1 MERHTDIPELLA
13 PAGSREAFEAAVA
26 AGADAVYLSG
36 TRFGARAY
44 AANFDDDAMR
54 EVISDA
60 HGRGIRVYVT
70 VNTLVSDDE
79 ISDIGEYLLYLYR
92 VGADAI
98 LIQDQ
103 GILRIA
109 RTILP
114 DLPLHASTQMT
125 IHSIEGLRYAAGK
138 GISRIVFAREL
149 TLDEV
154 REITRHAD
162 ALGVGIE
169 IFAHGALCMGYSGQ
183 CLLSSVIGGRSGNRG
198 SCAQPCRRQ
207 YQPVIGTV
215 DPYGRPVL
223 RKGVNTEPRYLLSP
237 RDLATYTRL
246 PEVISAGVVALKIEG
261 RMKSPA
267 YVATVVSLYR
277 KALDQIAS
285 GSFVADEEALRN
297 TAFVFSRGFT
307 EGHLF
312 GAKGRSFISE
322 DRPDNRGVRF
332 GTVTWYDRSRGEAVI
347 RDLSKPYPERGDG
360 VVFYKE
366 GEDDVGCDVH
376 THPKIQEGTLRLKT
390 PVPVKTG
397 MDVAINKRRAIEEQ
411 AAGTI
416 ASYHRGCGR
425 KVEIDLSITMEG
437 DHLRLD
443 GYVSA
448 PWGGRIPISA
458 RSSSPMVPA
467 ENRPVTE
474 ETIIDLITRTG
485 ETGFTI
491 AILSISYPGGLFLP
505 IRVLTEL
512 RRDLISAADAALRAG
527 PPRDLEAAEER
538 WQDCLR
544 SLKEE
549 RQPERAD
556 TPILAVYASSMD
568 EVAGALEGGAKRIY
582 YEPAH
587 PITSCEKR
595 TLISKERWQETVLH
609 DLSTLVALCNEYEA
623 TFFWKF
629 PEIARKRF
637 LDYALPILGEA
648 RSRGLRGVMVGGV
661 GMAEAIHEI
670 VPDMEIAGSSG
681 LNLMNRAA
689 IAEMRPFHRSL
700 ALSHEISYRELQRL
714 GISGGEMIELF
725 VQGSVPAMI
734 TEHCPAQGRFPC
746 PGSGGGRLTAL
757 ADHTGRIFPV
767 RADAECRTIISNA
780 VETCLIDHLPLILD
794 AGIGI
799 LGIELRGRTKEY
811 ARIVCRAYHEAL
823 HADAE
828 ELKALKEEIRMV
840 AWGGITTGRFLKRG
854 DQ

>member
-1 MERHTDIPELLA
+1 MERRTDIPELLA

-44 AANFDDDAMR
+44 ATNFDDDALR

-70 VNTLVSDDE
+70 ANTLLSDDE
-79 ISDIGEYLLYLYR
+79 IPDVGDYLLYLYR
-92 VGADAI
+92 IGTDAI
-98 LIQDQ
+98 LVQDQ
-103 GILRIA
+103 GVLRIA
-109 RTILP
+109 RIMLP
-114 DLPLHASTQMT
+114 DLLLHASTQMT
-125 IHSIEGLRYAAGK
+125 IHSTEGLRYAARK
-138 GISRIVFAREL
+138 GISRIVLAREL

-154 REITRHAD
+154 REITRQAD

-169 IFAHGALCMGYSGQ
+169 VFAHGALCMGYSGQ

-198 SCAQPCRRQ
+198 SCAQPCRRL
-207 YQPVIGTV
+207 YQPVIGNI
-215 DPYGRPVL
+215 DPYGRPVI

-237 RDLATYTRL
+237 RDLAICTRL
-246 PEVISAGVVALKIEG
+246 PEVITAGVAALKIEG

-285 GSFVADEEALRN
+285 GTFVPDEEALCN
-297 TAFVFSRGFT
+297 SAFVFSRGFT

-312 GAKGRSFISE
+312 GAKGTALVSE
-322 DRPDNRGVRF
+322 DRPDSRGVRF
-332 GTVTWYDRSRGEAVI
+332 GTVTWYDRNKGEAVI
-347 RDLSKPYPERGDG
+347 GDLSKPYPERGDG
-360 VVFYKE
+360 VVFYKD

-376 THPKIQEGTLRLKT
+376 APVRIREGTLRLKT

-397 MDVAINKRRAIEEQ
+397 MDVAINKRRAVEED

-416 ASYHRGCGR
+416 ASYNRGGGR
-425 KVEIDLSITMEG
+425 KVEIELSISMEG

-448 PWGGRIPISA
+448 PWGGGITISA

-467 ENRPVTE
+467 ETRPVTE
-474 ETIIDLITRTG
+474 ETIIDLMTRTG

-491 AILSISYPGGLFLP
+491 TIHSILYPGGLFLP

-512 RRDLISAADAALRAG
+512 RRDLISAAEAALRAG
-527 PPRDLEAAEER
+527 PPRELEAAEER
-538 WQDCLR
+538 WRDCLR
-544 SLKEE
+544 SMKDE
-549 RQPERAD
+549 RRSERVD
-556 TPILAVYASSMD
+556 TPILAIYASSMD
-568 EVAGALEGGAKRIY
+568 EVAGALDGGATRIY

-587 PITSCEKR
+587 PIASCEKR
-595 TLISKERWQETVLH
+595 TVFSKERWQETVLH
-609 DLSTLVALCNEYEA
+609 DLSSIISLCNEHGA
-623 TFFWKF
+623 TCFWKF
-629 PEIARKRF
+629 PEITRKRF

-648 RSRGLRGVMVGGV
+648 SARGLRGVMVGGV
-661 GMAEAIHEI
+661 GMAEAIREI
-670 VPDMEIAGSSG
+670 VPDIEIAGSSG
-681 LNLMNRAA
+681 LNLMNRQA
-689 IAEMRPFHRSL
+689 IEEMKPDHQSL
-700 ALSHEISYRELQRL
+700 SLSHEISYREVQRL
-714 GISGGEMIELF
+714 GISGGEVIELF

-746 PGSGGGRLTAL
+746 PGGGDVRLSAL
-757 ADHTGRIFPV
+757 ADHTGRLFPV
-767 RADAECRTIISNA
+767 RVDAECRTIISNA
-780 VETCLIDHLPLILD
+780 VETCLIDHLHLILD
-794 AGIGI
+794 AGVAI
-799 LGIELRGRTKEY
+799 LGIEVRGRTKTY

-823 HADAE
+823 AAGAE

-840 AWGGITTGRFLKRG
+840 AWGGITTGQFLQRG